1 MGLLLKMIYHYQL
14 LKFYLIYFS
23 IFIEMFLSLDL
34 ILSNCEFSDFYFIA
48 NGASIFI
55 KNFSKCFENKKHK

>member
-1 MGLLLKMIYHYQL
+1 MIYHYQL
-14 LKFYLIYFS
+14 LSFYLIDFS

-34 ILSNCEFSDFYFIA
+34 ILSNYEFSDFYFIA

-55 KNFSKCFENKKHK
+55 KNVSKCFENKKHK